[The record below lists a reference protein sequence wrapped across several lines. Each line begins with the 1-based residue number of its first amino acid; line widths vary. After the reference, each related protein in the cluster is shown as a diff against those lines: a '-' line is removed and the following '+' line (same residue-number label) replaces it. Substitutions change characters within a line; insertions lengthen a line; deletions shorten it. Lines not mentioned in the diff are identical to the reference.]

1 MSKRLLIIVMAIV
14 AVLVV
19 LALLASCAGQ
29 PLLTGGR
36 PTPQH
41 TDSAPAVALDPSDTS
56 VPPATST
63 TRPTRT
69 PTATAVAGLTPTA
82 LRVRTATPTATAIR
96 RLSSVA
102 TVEPSP
108 TAPTWPIEISIS
120 DGELTEMA
128 DTANVQG
135 LTLDGFEA
143 QVLDGTLVMQFDR
156 LRYGFVSVREARI
169 EGHLE
174 VQDGQVSFVADRI
187 QPRNL
192 VTSAIPAFI
201 NQSLAQATGEWYVED
216 ARLEPGQLVLVVR
229 PR

>member
-1 MSKRLLIIVMAIV
+1 
-14 AVLVV
+14 
-19 LALLASCAGQ
+19 
-29 PLLTGGR
+29 
-36 PTPQH
+36 
-41 TDSAPAVALDPSDTS
+41 
-56 VPPATST
+56 
-63 TRPTRT
+63 
-69 PTATAVAGLTPTA
+69 
-82 LRVRTATPTATAIR
+82 
-96 RLSSVA
+96 
-102 TVEPSP
+102 
-108 TAPTWPIEISIS
+108 
-120 DGELTEMA
+120 MA

-174 VQDGQVSFVADRI
+174 VQHGQVSFVADRI